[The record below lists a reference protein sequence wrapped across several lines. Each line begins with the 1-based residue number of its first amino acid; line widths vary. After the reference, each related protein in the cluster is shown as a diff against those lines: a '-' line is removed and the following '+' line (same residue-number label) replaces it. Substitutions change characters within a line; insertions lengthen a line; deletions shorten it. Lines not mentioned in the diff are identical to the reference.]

1 VNVPQVRETEIDLSQ
16 DRVDLEAIFQ
26 AQYGRIARLIA
37 GITRDPG
44 RAEELA
50 VEVFL
55 KWGATG
61 ITDAAKAGGWLNR
74 AAVRIALSEVRRRSR
89 SERLERFV
97 PILRRPRTPEGIQVA
112 NDREGRVAVVLAAIK
127 RRDAEILLLRAEGM
141 TYEELASTLSLHQA
155 SIGTLLS
162 RAQAAFRK
170 EYVRRY
176 GKTE

>member
-1 VNVPQVRETEIDLSQ
+1 MNVPQVRETEIDMSQ
-16 DRVDLEAIFQ
+16 DHVNLEAIFQ
-26 AQYGRIARLIA
+26 SQYSRIARLIA

-55 KWGATG
+55 KLPAAG
-61 ITDAAKAGGWLNR
+61 ITDTSKACGWLHR
-74 AAVRIALSEVRRRSR
+74 TAVRIALSEVRRGSR
-89 SERLERFV
+89 RERLERFV
-97 PILRRPRTPEGIQVA
+97 PILRHPRTPEEIQLA
-112 NDREGRVAVVLAAIK
+112 NDREGRVAGVLAAIK

-141 TYEELASTLSLHQA
+141 TYEELASTLSLHPA

-162 RAQAAFRK
+162 RAQASFRK

-176 GKTE
+176 GQAE